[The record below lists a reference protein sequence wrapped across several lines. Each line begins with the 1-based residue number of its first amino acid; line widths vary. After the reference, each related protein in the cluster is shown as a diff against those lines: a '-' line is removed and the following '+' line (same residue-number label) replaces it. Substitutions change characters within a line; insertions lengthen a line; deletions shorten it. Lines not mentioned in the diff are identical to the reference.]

1 MLERLSVE
9 LRGKLKRL
17 SESSASRREGNG
29 SNSWRRVFHE
39 SVTLQLSLALVL
51 LIRIYQWLL
60 APLLGPCCR
69 FEPSCSRY
77 TISCIER
84 AGPLRG
90 LWWGL
95 RRILRCHPFSAGGHD
110 PPPEFS
116 A

>member
-1 MLERLSVE
+1 MLRLGVDSSPSNRERAD
-9 LRGKLKRL
+9 
-17 SESSASRREGNG
+17 SSR
-29 SNSWRRVFHE
+29 WRRV
-39 SVTLQLSLALVL
+39 TLTLSAALIL

-84 AGPLRG
+84 AGALRG